1 MCSVPISDQYLRV
14 QCIARR
20 TALSRPRGFTQNT
33 RSCSE
38 SHLYHS
44 LKRRASII
52 LARQNPAFSRLLLV
66 ISTNLQNQ
74 TTSDMSSDA
83 DQPIVSYNASCHCG
97 KLKYTVKN
105 RSLSHGHAV
114 MSCNCSICTRN
125 AYLLVY
131 PKHEDVIF
139 QSGYDDLISFVF
151 GKNKGL
157 HKFCSTCGCNAL
169 ADFPGDDCYCINVG
183 PLLIQNR
190 SHNVNYLINC
200 CPDSNV

>member
-38 SHLYHS
+38 SHLYHT

-74 TTSDMSSDA
+74 TTLWHVVGCRPTDRFI
-83 DQPIVSYNASCHCG
+83 QRQLPLWKTKIHCEE
-97 KLKYTVKN
+97 
-105 RSLSHGHAV
+105 SLSL
-114 MSCNCSICTRN
+114 SWPCSNELQLFDLYAQRLPIGLSQTRRCH
-125 AYLLVY
+125 LSIWIRRL
-131 PKHEDVIF
+131 
-139 QSGYDDLISFVF
+139 DLIC
-151 GKNKGL
+151 L
-157 HKFCSTCGCNAL
+157 W
-169 ADFPGDDCYCINVG
+169 
-183 PLLIQNR
+183 
-190 SHNVNYLINC
+190 
-200 CPDSNV
+200 